1 MATLTGNT
9 VQSTYKS
16 LIKIN
21 DNSELNATT
30 PENLTDGLGNIM
42 PLQVSQNQIKFTGIL
57 DADSATSILGLD
69 APKNIIVDGVGTWS
83 ATTAEDTVIFSG
95 STGIDIGLAGDTL
108 TWTFDGGAL
117 GYATEG
123 YVDTAVANLS
133 ASAATDISAN
143 TTNIASLAAG
153 TGNVIGV
160 RSNANAYIA
169 GNVTLQQGSNVTLSQ
184 AGNIIT
190 INSTG
195 GGGGGSD
202 SFNTIASTGLT
213 SIVAASGNDTLN
225 IEKVA
230 NQGIT
235 FATDNTTK
243 TFTIGTDNSVLA
255 YRSYV
260 DPVVNGLASG
270 ITDLEN
276 GVGNVT
282 SFNTLTGDVTLTAG
296 PGITLNPVGNDIE
309 ISSSVSGVT
318 INNNT
323 NNNILTATGT
333 ANTIEGEPL
342 FTYDS
347 TTGTVGLYSS
357 ATNGLQLDAGTVP
370 SANPTIGSS
379 GFFTQLEFSSNVIT
393 SNDIIIRDQGK
404 IAFDTDP
411 TNTYIAANAS
421 TPEDLEIHADQDL
434 HLLPDGNVGI
444 GTTTPTNKLH
454 VVGNTFTSANF
465 IGDGLVVGSINYNKQ
480 ISIQTPSTTFP
491 AQGELSPIAGTGLT
505 AGGLYYLN
513 SSGVWTVADATAEAS
528 CKNMLGIAISAT
540 EVMIRGHLSYTAY
553 AGFTD
558 GEPLYVKPSGTG
570 DITNIVPSTSGHIVR
585 KIGFCLDG
593 SARSIYFNPSND
605 YFEVE

>member
-1 MATLTGNT
+1 MATSLNGL
-9 VQSTYKS
+9 QISATYEA
-16 LIKIN
+16 LIKVGDNNPVTGVLKVLSDGDGNDLPVRISLSEVELTAGKTMTILGTLDTTSGVIN
-21 DNSELNATT
+21 VATPTQAAHATTKAYVDAQIVALDITQIETDIANNLAAIQVNANDIADNLGLIGDNATA
-30 PENLTDGLGNIM
+30 I
-42 PLQVSQNQIKFTGIL
+42 
-57 DADSATSILGLD
+57 DAL
-69 APKNIIVDGVGTWS
+69 
-83 ATTAEDTVIFSG
+83 E
-95 STGIDIGLAGDTL
+95 
-108 TWTFDGGAL
+108 
-117 GYATEG
+117 
-123 YVDTAVANLS
+123 
-133 ASAATDISAN
+133 
-143 TTNIASLAAG
+143 AG

-160 RSNANAYIA
+160 RSNANPYIA

-184 AGNIIT
+184 VGSTIT
-190 INSTG
+190 IASSG
-195 GGGGGSD
+195 GGGGGSND
-202 SFNTIASTGLT
+202 FGIIASTGEPD
-213 SIVAASGNDTLN
+213 IVAQIGNDTLN
-225 IEKVA
+225 VEKSG
-230 NQGIT
+230 GIT
-235 FATDNTTK
+235 IANDNATTTM
-243 TFTIGTDNSVLA
+243 TLGTDSAVLT
-255 YRSYV
+255 YRTLF
-260 DPVVNGLASG
+260 DPVATQVGTNQTDIAALQAATHVN
-270 ITDLEN
+270 
-276 GVGNVT
+276 
-282 SFNTLTGDVTLTAG
+282 SFNTLTGDVTISGGT
-296 PGITLNPVGNDIE
+296 GITLSPTGNDIE
-309 ISSSVSGVT
+309 IASTVSEVT

-323 NNNILTATGT
+323 NNNILTASGT

-347 TTGTVGLYSS
+347 TTGTVSLYAG

-370 SANPTIGSS
+370 SANPTIGST

-454 VVGNTFTSANF
+454 VVGNTFTSADF

-505 AGGLYYLN
+505 AGQLYYLN
-513 SSGVWTVADATAEAS
+513 SSGVWTIADATTEAS

-553 AGFTD
+553 AGFSD
-558 GEPLYVKPSGTG
+558 GEPLYVKPSATG
-570 DITNIVPSTSGHIVR
+570 DITNLVPSTSGHIVR

-593 SARSIYFNPSND
+593 SVRSIYFNPSND